1 MQVENTEFA
10 VIYFSKAGN
19 EVIKPGAFHESE
31 LKVVGDPL
39 TQTAYTTLL
48 NRIKSETIV
57 LVDGSRTTPEGV
69 RAFLQNRKKQWE
81 NKEIGYWGG
90 RKSKLWLGCIR
101 NLWSADPDIVSSPVF
116 IGKKSALLE
125 AYGGAGLGEGLTGV
139 GYSLQKIG
147 GLKFISL
154 PAKERGEVKIPCS
167 KRALWVNYSFR
178 LPFRYLM
185 TGNFFTQLFRSD
197 HKVQRD
203 MVFRMLMFLFMGFA
217 FIFMPYISKDYG
229 ISGDEFVD
237 HRHAGYVLDYF
248 AKGDK
253 AALNQ
258 PKTVLHLYGNA
269 VQVIAAAIVRW
280 FDIEDYYAFR
290 HVIGGG
296 VGAIGIWSVGL
307 MGLRWGGGLCG
318 LLSVL
323 LMFFTPR
330 YFGHSMNNLKDVP
343 FAVGYGLSLFYTVRL
358 FDYFPVFRLRH
369 LIGLVLGIGLA
380 LGTRSGGL
388 ILYPMLLMY
397 AGFYYIQLHGIKD
410 FYRFK
415 KHSDTLG
422 KIVQTVL
429 LAIVCSYVLAILLW
443 PFALQK
449 PLSNVFYSLVK
460 FTNFSVGLK
469 TIFDGEQ
476 MMSNML
482 PWRYAPKYLCIGM
495 PLVTVCGFFA
505 YPLYALFRKK
515 EFSLIS
521 FFLLF
526 AAVFPVFWVICQHS
540 NLYGGIRHL
549 LFVMLPMVVI
559 AGRFWSRIIQFA
571 KGYLKLIPAL
581 VFLGLLA
588 LPVSHAIRNHPND
601 YIYFNELKGGIGGA
615 YGDYETD
622 YYFNSV
628 KRSSDWFR
636 QHVLPS
642 LPEGRQINIVTQA
655 YEPVKY
661 YFRNDTNVRV
671 IYSRYYEKYSK
682 DWDYAIFGNVY
693 INQFQLKHGLFPPAG
708 VLYAPEVDGYP
719 MSYVSKR
726 ETKQDLEGFNLEKE
740 RKYPQA
746 IKVFESYLKE
756 YPRNEEVWSR
766 LGKLYFVTGQHQK
779 AVQALDQ
786 ALKLQPSLNEA
797 LYMTGLAKM
806 ELKDFGGAA
815 QAIERMLAENKFSA
829 DALYLK
835 ASMHYKMKKYR
846 EAISDLNR
854 LLSIRPNYERAH
866 ILAGDIFRDNGDYKQ
881 AVQMYNQALKY
892 RNSINT
898 QVQVADMQVRMK
910 NYPAAEEILNKAR
923 QVQASYYP
931 TYKVMVRMYLQQGKL
946 KEAAELLKQL
956 ENIKED
962 AELYVLKAMYAEAVQ
977 DKVAARG
984 ALQQALQIDS
994 GNVEALRLQKK

>member
-1 MQVENTEFA
+1 M
-10 VIYFSKAGN
+10 
-19 EVIKPGAFHESE
+19 
-31 LKVVGDPL
+31 
-39 TQTAYTTLL
+39 
-48 NRIKSETIV
+48 
-57 LVDGSRTTPEGV
+57 
-69 RAFLQNRKKQWE
+69 
-81 NKEIGYWGG
+81 
-90 RKSKLWLGCIR
+90 
-101 NLWSADPDIVSSPVF
+101 
-116 IGKKSALLE
+116 
-125 AYGGAGLGEGLTGV
+125 
-139 GYSLQKIG
+139 
-147 GLKFISL
+147 
-154 PAKERGEVKIPCS
+154 
-167 KRALWVNYSFR
+167 
-178 LPFRYLM
+178 
-185 TGNFFTQLFRSD
+185 
-197 HKVQRD
+197 
-203 MVFRMLMFLFMGFA
+203 
-217 FIFMPYISKDYG
+217 
-229 ISGDEFVD
+229 
-237 HRHAGYVLDYF
+237 
-248 AKGDK
+248 
-253 AALNQ
+253 
-258 PKTVLHLYGNA
+258 
-269 VQVIAAAIVRW
+269 
-280 FDIEDYYAFR
+280 
-290 HVIGGG
+290 
-296 VGAIGIWSVGL
+296 
-307 MGLRWGGGLCG
+307 
-318 LLSVL
+318 
-323 LMFFTPR
+323 
-330 YFGHSMNNLKDVP
+330 
-343 FAVGYGLSLFYTVRL
+343 
-358 FDYFPVFRLRH
+358 
-369 LIGLVLGIGLA
+369 
-380 LGTRSGGL
+380 
-388 ILYPMLLMY
+388 
-397 AGFYYIQLHGIKD
+397 
-410 FYRFK
+410 
-415 KHSDTLG
+415 
-422 KIVQTVL
+422 
-429 LAIVCSYVLAILLW
+429 
-443 PFALQK
+443 
-449 PLSNVFYSLVK
+449 
-460 FTNFSVGLK
+460 
-469 TIFDGEQ
+469 
-476 MMSNML
+476 
-482 PWRYAPKYLCIGM
+482 
-495 PLVTVCGFFA
+495 
-505 YPLYALFRKK
+505 
-515 EFSLIS
+515 
-521 FFLLF
+521 
-526 AAVFPVFWVICQHS
+526 
-540 NLYGGIRHL
+540 
-549 LFVMLPMVVI
+549 
-559 AGRFWSRIIQFA
+559 
-571 KGYLKLIPAL
+571 
-581 VFLGLLA
+581 
-588 LPVSHAIRNHPND
+588 
-601 YIYFNELKGGIGGA
+601 KGGIGGA

-746 IKVFESYLKE
+746 IQVFESYLKE

-866 ILAGDIFRDNGDYKQ
+866 VLAGDIFRDNGDYKQ

-910 NYPAAEEILNKAR
+910 NYPAAEDILNKAR

-977 DKVAARG
+977 DKAAARE